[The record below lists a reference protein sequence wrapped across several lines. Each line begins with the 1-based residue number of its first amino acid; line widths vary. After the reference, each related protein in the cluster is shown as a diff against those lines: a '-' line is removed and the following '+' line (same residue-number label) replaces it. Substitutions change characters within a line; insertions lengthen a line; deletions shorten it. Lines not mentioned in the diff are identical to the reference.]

1 MMNISLGFKFYTSR
15 YKMKNVSILF
25 ALILL
30 LTSSAGTTRISEWR
44 GTDRGGIYYESNLLK
59 TWPAEGPKE
68 LWALNNIGNGFVS
81 PVFADDNFYITG
93 EIDSMEILF
102 SYNLKGEKQWQ
113 TSLGKEWMKSFPG
126 SRSAPTIVD
135 DLLYVGTGLGNL
147 FCVNRA
153 NGKIVWSKDLIA
165 DFNGA
170 LPLHGHSESPVIQE
184 EKIFWNTGGKDNN
197 VVALNR
203 FTGKLIWSNKG
214 FGERSSYNSPKLIEL
229 PSRKILVTFSAY
241 HLMGLDIKTGNLLW
255 SHEQDNYPPDKRI
268 PGNGDTHSNTV
279 LYDNGSIYYAAGDG
293 NCGVKLK
300 LSDDGTKITEV
311 WRNKGFDSFMGGIVK
326 IGDYLYGSGTAKP
339 ELRAINASTGN
350 LTDSLRVGSGAIIAA
365 DDMIYYYTQKGDLML
380 FSYKQGKIEKVSS
393 FRIKQGTL
401 QHFSHPVINKGIFYQ
416 RHGNVLMAFDISKK

>member
-1 MMNISLGFKFYTSR
+1 
-15 YKMKNVSILF
+15 MKNISILF

-30 LTSSAGTTRISEWR
+30 LTSSSGTTRIYEWR
-44 GTDRGGIYYESNLLK
+44 GPDRSGVFNESNLLK
-59 TWPAEGPKE
+59 TWPDGGPKE
-68 LWALNNIGNGFVS
+68 IWAIDNIGNGFVS
-81 PVFADDNFYITG
+81 PAFADENFYITG

-113 TSLGKEWMKSFPG
+113 TTLGKEWMKSFPG

-135 DLLYVGTGLGNL
+135 NLLYVGTGLGNL
-147 FCVNRA
+147 FCINRA
-153 NGKIVWSKDLIA
+153 NGKIVWSKDLIT

-170 LPLHGHSESPVIQE
+170 LPLHGHSESPLIVD
-184 EKIFWNTGGKDNN
+184 EKIFWNAGGKDNN

-203 FTGKLIWSNKG
+203 FTGRLIWSNKG
-214 FGERSSYNSPKLIEL
+214 FGERSAYNSPKLIEL

-255 SHEQDNYPPDKRI
+255 SHEQDNYPPDKRT

-279 LYDNGSIYYAAGDG
+279 LYENGSIYYTAGDG

-300 LSDDGTKITEV
+300 LSDDGTKITEI

-326 IGDYLYGSGTAKP
+326 IGDYLYGSGTVKP
-339 ELRAINASTGN
+339 ELLAINASTGI

-365 DDMIYYYTQKGDLML
+365 DDMIYYYTQKGDMML
-380 FSYKQGKIEKVSS
+380 FSYNHGKFKKVSS

-401 QHFSHPVINKGIFYQ
+401 QHFSHPVIYKSVLYQ
-416 RHGNVLMAFDISKK
+416 RHGNTLMAFDISNK